1 MSNYSLKDTQKFLSI
16 SKRLNLDDASFDS
29 LYEDILKRGKH
40 RTAMLYFDEDDRLQK
55 VSYREMGARVELLSR
70 HLNGLL
76 SFAKKGS
83 VIALKIKNCENWPV
97 LFWSLLK
104 CGYSVLLIDA
114 RLAFENTENLLS
126 QAKVSAIIA
135 AEEKPYSVP
144 LFRLND
150 ILGSNEKELEAKE
163 PFGKEVLFC
172 SSGTTG
178 EAKIMAMDARNLLS
192 QIQSATN
199 LPSYGNN
206 TIMHPGRAVALAMVP
221 FHHIFGFVAVFLWYS
236 FYSKTLLFPTSQ
248 GSRDLLKAIKKG
260 KATHVYSVPL
270 FWDGVAQ
277 NIERSFAL
285 KGPKKEK
292 ILQKFVAYNVGEIS
306 ASEAGALA
314 WGPFRWIV
322 KNKILGNHI
331 EWCISGGG
339 YLQSKTLRLL
349 NGLGYPLAN
358 GYGMTELGV
367 ASVEA
372 STKVKDRLLGSI
384 GKGFEGFS
392 FKIAPTGDPKKEEGE
407 LLIKSETVHKR
418 EIVGGSERKTIL
430 KDGYFPTGDI
440 AYIDENGR
448 IFIKGRIK
456 DTIISSNGENVYP
469 DEIESY
475 FVDLPHVLSL
485 AALGVQNGNKE
496 EIYLVFDLDNSI
508 TEEELK
514 AFKVEVDR
522 INGTLPSE
530 KKISKA
536 LISRKPLPLSS
547 SMKIKRFALKN
558 DILKNPGDFYD
569 FDQSEKTAVSFDEFD
584 EKEVLET
591 LSAVRSVFSKTL
603 LLPEFKI
610 GNDDVWN
617 GALGGD
623 SMSYVTMV
631 SDLDSFFGI
640 TIPVE
645 LYGKLGTVKDF
656 AHEVLVL
663 KNSKKS
669 EPNGKKDVATPSA

>member
-1 MSNYSLKDTQKFLSI
+1 MSNYSLKDTQKFLNVSR
-16 SKRLNLDDASFDS
+16 KLNLEEASFDS
-29 LYEDILKRGKH
+29 LYADIIKRGKR

-55 VSYREMGARVELLSR
+55 VSYREMATRVELISR

-76 SFAKKGS
+76 SFAEKGS
-83 VIALKIKNCENWPV
+83 LIGLKIKNCENWPV

-104 CGYSVLLIDA
+104 CGYNVLLIDA

-126 QAKVSAIIA
+126 QAKAKAIIA
-135 AEEKPYSVP
+135 AEESPYSVP
-144 LFRLND
+144 LYRLND
-150 ILGSNEKELEAKE
+150 ILGSDEKDIAIGE

-178 EAKIMAMDARNLLS
+178 EAKIMAMDAHNLLA

-199 LPSYGNN
+199 LPAYGNN
-206 TIMHPGRAVALAMVP
+206 AIMHPGRTIVLAMVP

-236 FYSKTLLFPTSQ
+236 FYCKTLLFPTSQ
-248 GSRDLLKAIKKG
+248 ASRELLKAIKKG

-292 ILQKFVAYNVGEIS
+292 MLQKLVAYNVGEIS
-306 ASEAGALA
+306 ASEAGSLA
-314 WGPFRWIV
+314 WAPFRWIV
-322 KNKILGNHI
+322 KSKILGNHI

-339 YLQSKTLRLL
+339 YLQRKTLRLL

-367 ASVEA
+367 ASVET
-372 STKVKDRLLGSI
+372 SMRVSDRLLGSI

-392 FKIAPTGDPKKEEGE
+392 FKIALSGDPKKEEGE

-418 EIVGGSERKTIL
+418 EIIGGNERKTVL
-430 KDGYFPTGDI
+430 RDGYFPTGDI

-448 IFIKGRIK
+448 IYIKGRIK

-475 FVDLPHVLSL
+475 FVGLPHVLSL
-485 AALGVQNGNKE
+485 AALGVEKGSKE

-508 TEEELK
+508 TEEGLK
-514 AFKVEVDR
+514 AFKAEVDR
-522 INGTLPSE
+522 INGTLPNE

-569 FDQSEKTAVSFDEFD
+569 FDQSGKTSVSFDEF
-584 EKEVLET
+584 EESEVLET
-591 LSAVRSVFSKTL
+591 LSAVQSVFSKTL

-610 GNDDVWN
+610 GYDDVWN

-631 SDLDSFFGI
+631 SDLDSHFGI

-656 AHEVLVL
+656 AYEVLVL
-663 KNSKKS
+663 KHGKKS